1 MVMSMTGYGHGRAE
15 SEGIRVAVEIRT
27 VNGRFLEVIP
37 RLPRSLALREND
49 VKELVRRRIARGKVN
64 LLVTVERETDGA
76 IPLRVNV
83 QAARAYY
90 KLLNDVRKAV
100 RLRQTVRLEHVLQ
113 FSEIFEQQELE
124 ETNDQEWKVL
134 QLALEGALA
143 DLVAMR
149 AREGSQ
155 LEVDFLKRLDLL
167 SEKID
172 TIEAWS
178 REQVPRE
185 RDRLRE
191 RVGQLFGDQQLD
203 HSRLELELAIMADKL
218 DVTEECVR
226 FRSHVKFF
234 REALASEESAGRR
247 LNFLVQELNREAN
260 TIGSKSSDIA
270 IAHAVVAVKEELEK
284 IREQLQNI
292 E

>member
-1 MVMSMTGYGHGRAE
+1 MVTSMTGYGHGKAE
-15 SEGIRVAVEIRT
+15 SKGIRIAVEIRT

-49 VKELVRRRIARGKVN
+49 VKELVRRKIARGKVN
-64 LLVTVERETDGA
+64 LLVTVERETDGTV
-76 IPLRVNV
+76 PLRLNP

-90 KLLNDVRKAV
+90 RLLNDLRKAV
-100 RLRQTVRLEHVLQ
+100 RLRQTVKLEHLLQ
-113 FSEIFEQQELE
+113 FSDIFEQQAVE
-124 ETNDQEWKVL
+124 ETDEQEWRAL
-134 QLALEGALA
+134 QAALEDALA
-143 DLVAMR
+143 DLTAMR

-155 LEVDFLKRLDLL
+155 LEEDFRKRLDLL
-167 SEKID
+167 SERID
-172 TIEAWS
+172 AIEAWS

-191 RVGQLFGDQQLD
+191 RIAQLVGDQHYDQT
-203 HSRLELELAIMADKL
+203 RLELELAILADKV

-234 REALASEESAGRR
+234 RQALEAEESAGRR
-247 LNFLVQELNREAN
+247 LNFLIQELNREAN
-260 TIGSKSSDIA
+260 TIGSKSNDTT
-270 IAHAVVAVKEELEK
+270 IAHTVVGVKEELER
-284 IREQLQNI
+284 IREQIQNI

>member
-1 MVMSMTGYGHGRAE
+1 MVTSMTGYGHGKAE
-15 SEGIRVAVEIRT
+15 SKGIRVAVEIRT

-64 LLVTVERETDGA
+64 LLATVERETDGTV
-76 IPLRVNV
+76 PLRLNA

-90 KLLNDVRKAV
+90 RLLNDLRKAV
-100 RLRQTVRLEHVLQ
+100 RLRQTVRLEHLLQ
-113 FSEIFEQQELE
+113 FSEIFEQQEVE
-124 ETNDQEWKVL
+124 ETDEQEWQAL
-134 QLALEGALA
+134 QAALEGALV
-143 DLVAMR
+143 DLTAMR

-155 LEVDFLKRLDLL
+155 LEEDFRKRLDLL
-167 SEKID
+167 SERID
-172 TIEAWS
+172 AIEAWS

-191 RVGQLFGDQQLD
+191 RVAQLVGDQHYDQ
-203 HSRLELELAIMADKL
+203 SRLELELAILADKV

-234 REALASEESAGRR
+234 RQALEAEESAGRR
-247 LNFLVQELNREAN
+247 LNFLIQELNREAN
-260 TIGSKSSDIA
+260 TIGSKSNDTT
-270 IAHAVVAVKEELEK
+270 IAHTVVGVKEELER

>member
-1 MVMSMTGYGHGRAE
+1 MVTSMTGYGHGKAE
-15 SEGIRVAVEIRT
+15 SKGIRVSVEIRA

-49 VKELVRRRIARGKVN
+49 VKDLVRRRIARGKVN
-64 LLVTVERETDGA
+64 LLVTVEREADA
-76 IPLRVNV
+76 AVPLKIDV

-90 KLLNDVRKAV
+90 KLLNELRKSV
-100 RLRQTVRLEHVLQ
+100 RLRQTVRLEHLLQ

-124 ETNDQEWKVL
+124 ETNEQEWQVL
-134 QLALEGALA
+134 QVALDAALG
-143 DLVAMR
+143 DLIAMR
-149 AREGSQ
+149 IREGTQ
-155 LEVDFLKRLDLL
+155 LEQDFRKRLDLL
-167 SEKID
+167 AEKVD

-191 RVGQLFGDQQLD
+191 RVAQLAGDQHLD
-203 HSRLELELAIMADKL
+203 QGRLELELAILADKL

-234 REALASEESAGRR
+234 RQAMESEEAAGRR
-247 LNFLVQELNREAN
+247 LNFLIQELNREAN
-260 TIGSKSSDIA
+260 TIGSKSNDTA
-270 IAHAVVAVKEELEK
+270 IAHSVVTVKEELER